1 MQYQLFNHQPFLL
14 TPSFYQSFLFSIV
27 ASIYLQI
34 SAYTPEFILEKR
46 DFLGYYSV

>member
-14 TPSFYQSFLFSIV
+14 ILSFYPNFLFSSV

-34 SAYTPEFILEKR
+34 SAYTPDFFLEKR
-46 DFLGYYSV
+46 DFFGYYSV